1 MKTSPLA
8 VSVVA
13 GVILIA
19 SAPPLLQPLIKNRT
33 PIIEERNQAT
43 MEEKRANKALAKRY
57 AWVGY
62 GWKDMEWRCL
72 DYIFTKEARYDHLA
86 KNRQGSSA
94 FGIGQLLNE
103 TSKDPAIQILHAY
116 KYITKRYK
124 TPCRAMKFHLRHNYY

>member
-8 VSVVA
+8 VSVVV

-19 SAPPLLQPLIKNRT
+19 SAPPLLQPLIKNET

-62 GWKDMEWRCL
+62 GWKNMEWRCL

-94 FGIGQLLNE
+94 FGIGQLLKE

-116 KYITKRYK
+116 KYIRARYE
-124 TPCRAMKFHLRHNYY
+124 TPCEAMRFHLRHNYY

>member
-33 PIIEERNQAT
+33 PIIEGRNQAT

-62 GWKDMEWRCL
+62 GWRNMEWRCL

-86 KNRQGSSA
+86 KNKQGSSA
-94 FGIGQLLNE
+94 FGIAQRLKE

-116 KYITKRYK
+116 KYIQHRYK
-124 TPCRAMKFHLRHNYY
+124 TPCEAMKHHLRHNNY